1 MKNLAKNN
9 RGIQKDCREYNV
21 EILSTTPNLLGPS
34 KGSWAKNRMTPEE
47 ASQLYVELEKLY
59 DEVTEELKVTRHGV
73 AKEKL
78 RKRKKDIR
86 TQQNLLYPIMAYT
99 GWVVRTQHELGFK
112 NARQVETLYARYKRM
127 KDRQAKVAENT
138 NKLVQRVM
146 KKEKELGE

>member
-1 MKNLAKNN
+1 MKNMSKNN
-9 RGIQKDCREYNV
+9 RGIAKDCREYKV

-59 DEVTEELKVTRHGV
+59 NEVGEELRSTTNHK
-73 AKEKL
+73 AKESL
-78 RKRKKDIR
+78 RKRRKAIR

-99 GWVVRTQHELGFK
+99 GWVVRTQHELGFN
-112 NARQVETLYARYKRM
+112 NARNMETLYARYKRM
-127 KDRQAKVAENT
+127 KDRQAKVEENT
-138 NKLVQRVM
+138 NKLVKRVM